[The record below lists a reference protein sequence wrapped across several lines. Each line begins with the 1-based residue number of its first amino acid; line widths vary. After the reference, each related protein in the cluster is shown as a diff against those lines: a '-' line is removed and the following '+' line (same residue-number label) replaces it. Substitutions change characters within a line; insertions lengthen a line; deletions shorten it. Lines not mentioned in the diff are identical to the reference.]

1 MQFFYEDG
9 TGNIRDDRGQ
19 EAPSFVEETSFR
31 LKKLT
36 DLRKCIKSKDIQFEM
51 PISNDITMEEASPKK
66 ERTLQYNVYTIEDRK
81 RYFYF
86 LKEKLM
92 KPKQAA
98 EAANVNYDTAR
109 KWKKAY
115 EDDPERNIPTK
126 KTNLGSNR
134 PVSQLDERHKT
145 HLVQF
150 FDEDASATIQDAVEN
165 LTATF
170 EGLQIKKTRVAEFM
184 REECN
189 LSIKVVSRH
198 PVGRNKE
205 ATLQARA
212 NWVDHWIGNG
222 MDYLN
227 NCIFVDESGFDIN
240 MRRSRGWSQRGT
252 EAIITTPSARGVS
265 HTVIG
270 AISAIGVVNLSMRE
284 SGNVKRRKVVGATKR
299 KAPEDKLSVPKGTT
313 GGHYLQFLNDTMDI
327 MDEFPEMK
335 GYFIIMDNA
344 PIHVP
349 GVIDPVI
356 VKRGYTP
363 VYLPPYSPE
372 LNPIEQFWAIVKGKV
387 KRNKLSDVESL
398 TTRITEAGESVPVEH
413 LVAFIQHSVN
423 QFDNCLKKIP
433 IAHT

>member
-1 MQFFYEDG
+1 MQFFYENG
-9 TGNIRDDRGQ
+9 TGNIGNDRGQ
-19 EAPSFVEETSFR
+19 EAPTFVEETSFR

-51 PISNDITMEEASPKK
+51 PISNDITMQEASPKK
-66 ERTLQYNVYTIEDRK
+66 ERTLQYNVYTIEDCK
-81 RYFYF
+81 RYFNF

-98 EAANVNYDTAR
+98 EAANVNYDPAR

-126 KTNLGSNR
+126 KNEPWIQQTN
-134 PVSQLDERHKT
+134 
-145 HLVQF
+145 
-150 FDEDASATIQDAVEN
+150 ASATIQDAVEN

-170 EGLQIKKTRVAEFM
+170 EGLQIKK
-184 REECN
+184 N
-189 LSIKVVSRH
+189 KI
-198 PVGRNKE
+198 GRKKE
-205 ATLQARA
+205 APLPARA

-240 MRRSRGWSQRGT
+240 MRRSHGWSQRGT

-299 KAPEDKLSVPKGTT
+299 KAPKDKLSVLKGTT
-313 GGHYLQFLNDTMDI
+313 GGHYLQFLSDTMDI
-327 MDEFPEMK
+327 MDEFPNMK
-335 GYFIIMDNA
+335 CYFIIMDNA

-349 GVIDPVI
+349 VVIDPVI
-356 VKRGYTP
+356 VKRSYTP

-387 KRNKLSDVESL
+387 KPNKLSDVESL

-413 LVAFIQHSVN
+413 LLAFIQHSVN
-423 QFDNCLKKIP
+423 QFDNCIKKIP
-433 IAHT
+433 I

>member
-1 MQFFYEDG
+1 MQFFYEDD

-19 EAPSFVEETSFR
+19 EAPSFVEEASFR

-36 DLRKCIKSKDIQFEM
+36 DLRKCIKSKDIQYEM

-81 RYFYF
+81 RYFHF

-150 FDEDASATIQDAVEN
+150 FDEDASATIQDASS
-165 LTATF
+165 
-170 EGLQIKKTRVAEFM
+170 RVYK
-184 REECN
+184 RKCN
-189 LSIKVVSRH
+189 LSIKVVCRH

-205 ATLQARA
+205 AALQARA
-212 NWVDHWIGNG
+212 NWVDHWIGDG

-252 EAIITTPSARGVS
+252 EAIITTPSVRGVS

-284 SGNVKRRKVVGATKR
+284 SGNVKRRKVAGATKR

-313 GGHYLQFLNDTMDI
+313 GGYYLQFLSDTMDI
-327 MDEFPEMK
+327 MHEFPEMK
-335 GYFIIMDNA
+335 
-344 PIHVP
+344 
-349 GVIDPVI
+349 
-356 VKRGYTP
+356 GYTP

-372 LNPIEQFWAIVKGKV
+372 LNPIEQFWAIVKGKF

-433 IAHT
+433 I

>member
-9 TGNIRDDRGQ
+9 TGNITDARGQ
-19 EAPSFVEETSFR
+19 EAPAFIEEPSFR
-31 LKKLT
+31 LKSLT
-36 DLRKCIKSKDIQFEM
+36 DLRKCIKNRDVQVEF
-51 PISNDITMEEASPKK
+51 PAPANDIVMEEVSPKK
-66 ERTLQYNVYTIEDRK
+66 ERASQYNVYTFEDRK

-86 LKEKLM
+86 LKMKLM
-92 KPKQAA
+92 KPKEAA
-98 EAANVNYDTAR
+98 KAANVNYDTAR
-109 KWKKAY
+109 KWKYTY
-115 EDDPERNIPTK
+115 ENDPERNIPSK

-134 PVSQLDERHKT
+134 PVSQLNETHKN
-145 HLVQF
+145 HLVNF

-165 LTATF
+165 LTANF
-170 EGLQIKKTRVAEFM
+170 AGLDIKKSRVSEFM
-184 REECN
+184 KEECN

-198 PVGRNKE
+198 PLGRNKE

-212 NWVDHWIGNG
+212 VWVDRWVRNNN

-240 MRRSRGWSQRGT
+240 MRRSRGWSKRGT
-252 EAIITTPSARGVS
+252 QAIITTPSARGVS

-284 SGNVKRRKVVGATKR
+284 AGNVKKRKVVGATKR
-299 KAPEDKLSVPKGTT
+299 KTPEDRLSVPKGTT

-327 MDEFPEMK
+327 MDEFSEMK
-335 GYFIIMDNA
+335 GYFIVMDNA
-344 PIHVP
+344 PIHIP
-349 GVIDPVI
+349 EIIDPVI
-356 VKRGYTP
+356 IKRGYNP

-398 TTRITEAGESVPVEH
+398 TTRIIEASEAVPVEH
-413 LVAFIQHSVN
+413 LRGFIQHSVN
-423 QFDNCLKKIP
+423 QFDNCLNKVAI
-433 IAHT
+433 

>member
-1 MQFFYEDG
+1 
-9 TGNIRDDRGQ
+9 
-19 EAPSFVEETSFR
+19 
-31 LKKLT
+31 
-36 DLRKCIKSKDIQFEM
+36 
-51 PISNDITMEEASPKK
+51 
-66 ERTLQYNVYTIEDRK
+66 
-81 RYFYF
+81 
-86 LKEKLM
+86 M

-98 EAANVNYDTAR
+98 EAANKYTY
-109 KWKKAY
+109 K
-115 EDDPERNIPTK
+115 K
-126 KTNLGSNR
+126 KTNLGSSR

-145 HLVQF
+145 HLVRF

-170 EGLQIKKTRVAEFM
+170 EGLQIKITRVAEFM

-227 NCIFVDESGFDIN
+227 NYIFVDESGFDIN

-313 GGHYLQFLNDTMDI
+313 GGHYLQFLSDTMDI

-335 GYFIIMDNA
+335 GYFINMDNA

-363 VYLPPYSPE
+363 VYLPSYSPE

-433 IAHT
+433 T

>member
-19 EAPSFVEETSFR
+19 EAPSFVEETSFP

-81 RYFYF
+81 RYLYF

-92 KPKQAA
+92 KSKQAA

-150 FDEDASATIQDAVEN
+150 SDEDASATIQDAVEN

-252 EAIITTPSARGVS
+252 EAIITAPSARGVS

-270 AISAIGVVNLSMRE
+270 AISAIGVVNLS
-284 SGNVKRRKVVGATKR
+284 
-299 KAPEDKLSVPKGTT
+299 TT
-313 GGHYLQFLNDTMDI
+313 GGHYLQFLSDTMDI

-344 PIHVP
+344 PIYVP

-372 LNPIEQFWAIVKGKV
+372 LNPIEQLWAIVKGKV

-398 TTRITEAGESVPVEH
+398 TTRIIEAGESVPVEH

-433 IAHT
+433 I